1 MRRRPPSVTIVLLV
15 LGLLVLLVWP
25 AGCVSGVAMSAPQ
38 RQRAERFDRFWN
50 RVQRDYPFLDGDGV
64 SWADLRDRYRP
75 QAIDASSE
83 LAFHRT
89 LWMLAGHLRDGHV
102 SVEAPEELIASA
114 GHADTG
120 LTIVRAYDGSA
131 GTGVGYYVLAWPA
144 GQAPIV
150 PEGLDARVEVPQLL
164 EVEGVPYHH
173 TTESRKLFIAEP
185 GQGVEVLLRWSDG
198 TRTRHVLV
206 ARAKPDKGEGKGDG
220 EENYIIRLND
230 TDFTLVIEGVRYQV
244 RRDWTQRFLYRF
256 DDERLVLGDG
266 REATVARFRSVSLSV
281 GDGQDEG
288 GRARHVADAQRAAAH
303 AREVLNPPGGLGTD
317 AVVLD
322 LRGNAGGDTGGVRAV
337 LGALLGPRAELLLV
351 RRGRLWHREALG
363 GAPPVPPL
371 VVLVNAG
378 STSASELVASA
389 LQSLGGAVVVG
400 APTPGMTGAVH
411 SPYTPPARD
420 KGLTI
425 PIAQT
430 AIAGVPSVQRRGVTP
445 DVAVLPTRAD
455 LRALRVA
462 TDGAPEPGRAM
473 SAILDARR
481 GARWDRAIAQG
492 VDLALQRRVA
502 QPRDP

>member
-1 MRRRPPSVTIVLLV
+1 MRRRPPSVTIVLLA

-50 RVQRDYPFLDGDGV
+50 RVQRDYPFLDADGV

-102 SVEAPEELIASA
+102 SVEAPEELLASA

-120 LTIVRAYDGSA
+120 LTITRAYDGSA
-131 GTGVGYYVLAWPA
+131 GPGVGYYVLSWPDA
-144 GQAPIV
+144 QAPIV

-206 ARAKPDKGEGKGDG
+206 ARAKPAERDDDG
-220 EENYIIRLND
+220 EANSIIRLDD
-230 TDFTLVIEGVRYQV
+230 TDFILVLEGVRYRV
-244 RRDWTQRFLYRF
+244 RRDWTQRFLSRF

-281 GDGQDEG
+281 GDEQDEG
-288 GRARHVADAQRAAAH
+288 GQAQHDADAQRAAAH
-303 AREVLNPPGGLGTD
+303 AREVLNPPGGLGAD
-317 AVVLD
+317 ALVLD
-322 LRGNAGGDTGGVRAV
+322 LRGNSGGDTAGVRAV
-337 LGALLGPRAELLLV
+337 LGALLEPRAGLWFV
-351 RRGRLWHREALG
+351 KQGHLWHREALG
-363 GAPPVPPL
+363 GAPPAPPL

-378 STSASELVASA
+378 STSGSELVASA

-400 APTPGMTGAVH
+400 APTPGMTGAVY
-411 SPYTPPARD
+411 SPFNPPARAPW
-420 KGLTI
+420 LTI
-425 PIAQT
+425 PIAQS

-455 LRALRVA
+455 LRALRIA
-462 TDGAPEPGRAM
+462 TDDAPEPGRAM
-473 SAILDARR
+473 SAILDTHRL
-481 GARWDRAIAQG
+481 ARWDRAIAQG
-492 VDLALQRRVA
+492 VDLALQRRA
-502 QPRDP
+502 AHPRDP